1 MFGRRDI
8 GLQCKDVMY
17 GIPADGPA
25 HPTME
30 QDGAVHAGNM
40 KAMAG
45 ATTKAGGIDMIIMA
59 MDTPTDI
66 TNRHA
71 GA

>member
-1 MFGRRDI
+1 
-8 GLQCKDVMY
+8 MY
-17 GIPADGPA
+17 GIPAGGPA

-30 QDGAVHAGNM
+30 QHGAVHAGNM

-45 ATTKAGGIDMIIMA
+45 ATTKAAGIDMIIMA
-59 MDTPTDI
+59 MDTPMDI

-71 GA
+71 GT

>member
-1 MFGRRDI
+1 
-8 GLQCKDVMY
+8 
-17 GIPADGPA
+17 
-25 HPTME
+25 ME

>member
-1 MFGRRDI
+1 
-8 GLQCKDVMY
+8 MY

-25 HPTME
+25 HPIME
-30 QDGAVHAGNM
+30 QHGAAHAGSM

-45 ATTKAGGIDMIIMA
+45 ATTKAAGIDMIIMA
-59 MDTPTDI
+59 MDTRTDI
-66 TNRHA
+66 TNRNA